1 MGRLAPPAEPG
12 AAGAGG
18 SPPARAHANRRR
30 PQAANRA
37 CPPPSGPGGRGAV
50 PNRPGSRLSA
60 PTDASPGEPRPRHPP
75 AVVPPSST
83 DPAAAPAS
91 ARNGTRNVPLRAGPH
106 ASHFLALRASR
117 AAQDCGCGADPP
129 SPQAKDPSAPQAT
142 GPQPAVAAHAQQ
154 GDRHAAALQ
163 GPEEGGHG
171 RQAKPPPARTPAG
184 RRHSNGRHGSARS
197 RGGRRCPPGGGG
209 RGR

>member
-12 AAGAGG
+12 QAVAGAAVAGER
-18 SPPARAHANRRR
+18 PPARAPANRRR
-30 PQAANRA
+30 PRAANRA

-50 PNRPGSRLSA
+50 PIRPGSRLSA

-83 DPAAAPAS
+83 DPAAAPAA
-91 ARNGTRNVPLRAGPH
+91 ARNGPQSVEAH
-106 ASHFLALRASR
+106 ASR
-117 AAQDCGCGADPP
+117 AAQGCGCGADPP
-129 SPQAKDPSAPQAT
+129 SPQAKDRSAPEAT
-142 GPQPAVAAHAQQ
+142 GPQPAVAAHPQQ

-184 RRHSNGRHGSARS
+184 RRHSSGRHGSARS

>member
-12 AAGAGG
+12 QAVAGAAAAGAG
-18 SPPARAHANRRR
+18 PPARAPANRRR
-30 PQAANRA
+30 PRAANRA

-50 PNRPGSRLSA
+50 PIRPGIRLSA

-83 DPAAAPAS
+83 DPAAAPAA
-91 ARNGTRNVPLRAGPH
+91 ARNGPQRVEAH
-106 ASHFLALRASR
+106 ASR
-117 AAQDCGCGADPP
+117 AAQGCGCGADPP
-129 SPQAKDPSAPQAT
+129 WPQAKDRSAPEAT
-142 GPQPAVAAHAQQ
+142 GPQPTVAAHAQQ

-184 RRHSNGRHGSARS
+184 RRHSSGRHGSARS

-209 RGR
+209 KGR